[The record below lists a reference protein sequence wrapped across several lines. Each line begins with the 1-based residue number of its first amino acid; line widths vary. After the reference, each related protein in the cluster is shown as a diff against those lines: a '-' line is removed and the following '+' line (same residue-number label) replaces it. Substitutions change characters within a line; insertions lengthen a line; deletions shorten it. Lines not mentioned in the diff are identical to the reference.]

1 VRGALSLGFPPI
13 ALVNDAID
21 GALIA
26 AVLAAIGFVAKEIV
40 ASVRE
45 WRREDA
51 ERRVLLYRLQALLEA
66 TKAGYSVQNE
76 LRNRLYT
83 QMTARFPDDAAG
95 HVGYERL
102 FTHVYDRMSPE
113 ERDLHRLIRAYTEH
127 VLQPLNAA
135 TREWLEADAEY
146 RLSRG
151 KTGAEATLCRQLNT
165 LDAHLLLWL
174 AKYKMWIPDRPEHA
188 LVYLADE
195 EDHGVPF
202 PTGIEAT
209 LTEVL
214 ARHS

>member
-1 VRGALSLGFPPI
+1 MSEA
-13 ALVNDAID
+13 D
-21 GALIA
+21 GALVA
-26 AVLAAIGFVAKEIV
+26 ALLAALGFVAKEIV

-51 ERRVLLYRLQALLEA
+51 ERRVLLVRLQALLEA
-66 TKAGYSVQNE
+66 SRAGFLVQSE
-76 LRNRLYT
+76 LRNRLFT
-83 QMTARFPDDAAG
+83 QIRARLPDEGADA
-95 HVGYERL
+95 GYESMFTRL
-102 FTHVYDRMSPE
+102 YEQMSPE

-135 TREWLEADAEY
+135 TRNWLEEDAEY

-151 KTGAEATLCRQLNT
+151 KKGAEATLCGQLNT

-195 EDHGVPF
+195 ERHGVPF

-209 LTEVL
+209 LAEVL
-214 ARHS
+214 ALRR